1 MQFGHTIPLQRRLGV
16 RGLPPPAAQDLAFC
30 WDLHR
35 VHLAGREGLLGVNA
49 SSRLAFFC
57 WGLGPGQWGNLPAFA
72 LGQVGRLL
80 RSVGVP
86 PAAVERYLALAGPPV
101 CTRTHGRRPVAFLN
115 RAVDALFATGVQPD
129 PADLPQPL
137 LEEALNSGCC
147 RAAGFPE
154 KGRPRDFFRAD
165 LARLL
170 GGPAD
175 GREGERPYVGVD

>member
-35 VHLAGREGLLGVNA
+35 VPLAGREGLLGVNA

-137 LEEALNSGCC
+137 LE
-147 RAAGFPE
+147 
-154 KGRPRDFFRAD
+154 
-165 LARLL
+165 
-170 GGPAD
+170 
-175 GREGERPYVGVD
+175 

>member
-1 MQFGHTIPLQRRLGV
+1 M
-16 RGLPPPAAQDLAFC
+16 
-30 WDLHR
+30 
-35 VHLAGREGLLGVNA
+35 
-49 SSRLAFFC
+49 
-57 WGLGPGQWGNLPAFA
+57 
-72 LGQVGRLL
+72 
-80 RSVGVP
+80 
-86 PAAVERYLALAGPPV
+86 
-101 CTRTHGRRPVAFLN
+101 N